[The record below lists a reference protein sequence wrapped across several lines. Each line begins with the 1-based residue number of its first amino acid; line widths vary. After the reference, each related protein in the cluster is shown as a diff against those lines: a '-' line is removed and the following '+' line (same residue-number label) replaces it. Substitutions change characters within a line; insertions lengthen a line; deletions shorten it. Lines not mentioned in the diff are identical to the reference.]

1 MSKLMRLGQI
11 ILNRYEII
19 DLIAEGGQ
27 ASIAKG
33 IDRDTNNHVVIKQLS
48 ASPGQPHYDEELA
61 RFQRAARINIGHPN
75 VIDPIDS
82 GQEDGENYMIMV
94 FIDGIILENHIRA
107 NGGKLSANEATTII
121 KAIASGLGAIHQ
133 DGIVHRDLKPE
144 NIIIHPDGNPYIID
158 LGICR
163 DINRQ
168 TITKGDGFLG
178 TLLWMSPEQ
187 VVNSGNEDLRTDLY
201 SLGALFYFML
211 TGNLPVQG
219 NDTGS
224 IVISICQHM
233 PPSPHQIDS
242 SIPSHVDQACMKL
255 LEKQP
260 EHRFQT
266 ADDFIAA
273 LDGTIPIAQANCFCI
288 SCGLRTQP
296 GIQYCQNCGAALNVS
311 QSQSTLCLACGTPAE
326 AVSVCPGCNRVFS
339 NSDHHICFASGSLT
353 GKSFRIPEG
362 TFAVGRNELSPRDY
376 HISRRHLLVVCSNG
390 SVHIEDAGSAN
401 KTYVGTNLADHP
413 ILLTANEPLCIAG
426 NMANYNHK

>member
-1 MSKLMRLGQI
+1 MRLGQL
-11 ILNRYEII
+11 ILHRYEIT

-33 IDRDTNNHVVIKQLS
+33 IDRDTNSNVVIKQLS

-61 RFQRAARINIGHPN
+61 RFQRATQIHIGHPN

-82 GQEDGENYMIMV
+82 GQEDGENYMIMP
-94 FIDGIILENHIRA
+94 FIDGMILENHIRA
-107 NGGKLSANEATTII
+107 NGGKLSVNEATTII
-121 KAIASGLGAIHQ
+121 KPIASGLSAIHQ
-133 DGIVHRDLKPE
+133 NGIVHRDIKSE
-144 NIIIHPDGNPYIID
+144 NIIIHPDGHPYIID

-163 DINRQ
+163 NINQQ
-168 TITKGDGFLG
+168 TITKSRGLLG
-178 TLLWMSPEQ
+178 SLLWMPPEQ
-187 VVNSGNEDLRTDLY
+187 IANPGNEDTRSDLY

-224 IVISICQHM
+224 IVLSICQHV

-255 LEKQP
+255 LEKQR

-273 LDGTIPIAQANCFCI
+273 LDGTMPVVQANCFCI
-288 SCGLRTQP
+288 SCGSQTQA
-296 GIQYCQNCGAALNVS
+296 GFQYCSNCGAILNVS
-311 QSQSTLCLACGTPAE
+311 QSQSTICLACGAQAE
-326 AVSVCPGCNRVFS
+326 AVAVCPSCNRTFS
-339 NSDHHICFASGSLT
+339 NCDHRLCFASGSLT
-353 GKSFRIPEG
+353 GKTFRIPEG

-376 HISRRHLLVVCSNG
+376 HISRRHLLIVCSNG